1 MIIEKMK
8 IINFKKFY
16 GEKDIIFNEDFNV
29 IIGNNESGKSSILL
43 ALDLV
48 LSGSQSKIETIGL
61 ENLFNCKIIDEF
73 MNGDKDVTKLPKL
86 IIELYL
92 KDTGIIEFS
101 GNNNQEKREADGICL
116 KISPDEDFIKIIS
129 ESLSKENCVF
139 PFEYYKCTFKKFS
152 DESYNN
158 YKKPIRHIIID
169 GSNISSE
176 YYMKD
181 YISSL
186 YSAYADSTLKN
197 LYNNEFRKLKKD
209 FETNSLSS
217 FNDKVPNV
225 NFGLSTH
232 NKYSL
237 ENNLTIYE
245 QGVNIWNKGSGTQCM
260 LKIKSSIEK
269 QSENIDLI
277 LIEEPENHLS
287 DINMKKILK
296 DIMNSNKK
304 QMSVTT
310 HNSMICS
317 RLNLKKIIALNET
330 NISTTEFNSI
340 SDDTA
345 NFFVKCPSN
354 TILNFILSSK
364 VILVEG
370 AAEYILLQKLYELYT
385 NNNPIVDNINI
396 ISVNGLSFERYLEIA
411 QSLKIKVAVI
421 TDNDE
426 DYENKII
433 NKYSKYDSN
442 DNINVFSDTDNSRY
456 TFEVCLFK
464 DNQEYINNNNITQA
478 SDKLKFML
486 NNKSESAY
494 RLLETLEE
502 NTNNFKIAKY
512 IEDAFKWIKN

>member
-1 MIIEKMK
+1 
-8 IINFKKFY
+8 
-16 GEKDIIFNEDFNV
+16 
-29 IIGNNESGKSSILL
+29 
-43 ALDLV
+43 
-48 LSGSQSKIETIGL
+48 
-61 ENLFNCKIIDEF
+61 
-73 MNGDKDVTKLPKL
+73 
-86 IIELYL
+86 
-92 KDTGIIEFS
+92 
-101 GNNNQEKREADGICL
+101 
-116 KISPDEDFIKIIS
+116 
-129 ESLSKENCVF
+129 
-139 PFEYYKCTFKKFS
+139 
-152 DESYNN
+152 
-158 YKKPIRHIIID
+158 
-169 GSNISSE
+169 
-176 YYMKD
+176 MKD

-186 YSAYADSTLKN
+186 YSAYTDNSLKN

-217 FNDKVPNV
+217 LNDKVPNV
-225 NFGLSTH
+225 DFGLSTN

-269 QSENIDLI
+269 QAENIDLI

-304 QMSVTT
+304 QMFVTT

-330 NISTTEFNSI
+330 SISTTEFNSI

-370 AAEYILLQKLYELYT
+370 AAEYILLEKLYELYT
-385 NNNPIVDNINI
+385 NNNPSIDNINI

-421 TDNDE
+421 TDNDK
-426 DYENKII
+426 DYENKIV
-433 NKYSKYDSN
+433 NKYSKYDSD

-456 TFEVCLFK
+456 TFEVCLFN
-464 DNQEYINNNNITQA
+464 DNQAYINNNNITQA
-478 SDKLKFML
+478 TDKLNYML

-494 RLLETLEE
+494 RLLEALEKD
-502 NTNNFKIAKY
+502 TNNFKIPKY